1 MAKLPRMAQALA
13 ILALMGGI
21 AHADETT
28 GLTKDTIK
36 LGIFGPMTGPAAL
49 FGKGVFGVESVYKAV
64 NDAGGIH
71 GRRIEIVREDTACDP
86 TRGLAAFK
94 KLASQDQVFALD
106 AGLCS
111 NVVMA
116 AKADIEK
123 SGIPFM
129 GLGAATPG
137 IAAPLAANMFQPVA
151 TTDEVGRSM
160 IDFAMS
166 KPGTKKI
173 AIISHTDDWG
183 KSNRDPA
190 VAYLKSRYGLA
201 PVQDLTMERGST
213 DATPQILKLRGAG
226 ADFVLVLMYPAEVAI
241 FMRDAYKYGVKVPVL
256 APQSISLEDT
266 RSRVGSLAPVA
277 NMAVYYPYA
286 HPTDAPE
293 MRKWTDLIHKYY
305 PGERIE
311 AFSFLGMSG
320 ALAMVQALKDAGP
333 ELTRSKLIAALNNIR
348 NFDSGIS
355 ATPITFTPADH
366 AGVKGGAFLTYD
378 KSGKPVVVKRWD
390 DTQK

>member
-1 MAKLPRMAQALA
+1 MATFSRMASALA
-13 ILALMGGI
+13 VLALAGGI

-28 GLTKDTIK
+28 GLTQDTIK
-36 LGIFGPMTGPAAL
+36 IGIFGPMTGAAAL
-49 FGKGVFGVESVYKAV
+49 FGKAVFGVESVYKSV

-71 GRRIEIVREDTACDP
+71 GRKIVLVREDTACDP

-137 IAAPLAANMFQPVA
+137 IATPLAANMFQPVA

-166 KPGTKKI
+166 KPGTAKI
-173 AIISHTDDWG
+173 AIISHSDDWG

-190 VAYLKSRYGLA
+190 VAYLKSKYGLA
-201 PVQDLTMERGST
+201 PALDLTMERGST

-266 RSRVGSLAPVA
+266 RNRVGSLAPVA
-277 NMAVYYPYA
+277 NMAVYYPYS
-286 HPTDAPE
+286 HPTDTPE
-293 MRKWTDLIHKYY
+293 MRKWSDLIHKYY
-305 PGERIE
+305 PNERIE

-333 ELTRSKLIAALNNIR
+333 DLTRSKLIAALDNIR
-348 NFDSGIS
+348 NFESGIS
-355 ATPITFTPADH
+355 ATPISFSPTDH
-366 AGVKGGAFLTYD
+366 AGVKGGAFLLYGKD
-378 KSGKPVVVKRWD
+378 GKPMVVKRWPD
-390 DTQK
+390 AQK

>member
-1 MAKLPRMAQALA
+1 MAIFTRMASALA
-13 ILALMGGI
+13 AMALAAGV

-36 LGIFGPMTGPAAL
+36 IGIFGPMTGAAAL
-49 FGKGVFGVESVYKAV
+49 FGKAVFGVESVYKSI

-71 GRRIEIVREDTACDP
+71 GRKIVLVREDTACDP

-94 KLASQDQVFALD
+94 KLASQEQVFALD

-137 IAAPLAANMFQPVA
+137 IATPLAANMFQPVA

-166 KPGTKKI
+166 RPGTQKI
-173 AIISHTDDWG
+173 AIISHSDDWG

-190 VAYLKSRYGLA
+190 VAYLKAKYGLA
-201 PVQDLTMERGST
+201 PALDLTMERGSS

-241 FMRDAYKYGVKVPVL
+241 FMRDAYKYGVKVPVI

-277 NMAVYYPYA
+277 NMAVYYPYS
-286 HPTDAPE
+286 HPTDTPE
-293 MRKWTDLIHKYY
+293 MRKWSDLIHKYY
-305 PGERIE
+305 PNERIE

-333 ELTRSKLIAALNNIR
+333 DLTRSKLIAALDKIR
-348 NFDSGIS
+348 DFESGIS
-355 ATPITFTPADH
+355 ATPISFSPTDH
-366 AGVKGGAFLTYD
+366 AGVKGGAFLRYGAD
-378 KSGKPVVVKRWD
+378 GKPVVVKRWTD
-390 DTQK
+390 AQK